1 MLMSNPSTMIRLRR
15 RNTIDESSG
24 FKISNMSKTI
34 NFQFQKFKDLTVVA
48 LDSKLEDYQFTPV
61 MEGGKM
67 VLKRPERTVKDC
79 RHIDGCVYLHLG
91 RVSDRVMTDLIELFQ
106 KVKAEK
112 NWKPNNGIS
121 LPNLYLGLK

>member
-1 MLMSNPSTMIRLRR
+1 MKN
-15 RNTIDESSG
+15 SG
-24 FKISNMSKTI
+24 LKNLNMRKPI

-67 VLKRPERTVKDC
+67 VLKRPERTIKDC

-91 RVSDRVMTDLIELFQ
+91 RVSDRIMTDLIELFQ
-106 KVKAEK
+106 KVKNERD
-112 NWKPNNGIS
+112 WKPNNGIS